1 MTQIFVICEGQ
12 TEVDFV
18 EKVLNEAFSS
28 EGICFAPTLLGKT
41 GHKGGNVTFERIMK
55 DIRVFQRTPGCYV
68 TTFFDFYGLNSRFP
82 GKSEAE
88 KVNSSKER
96 SKILLD
102 AFEQELD
109 EEFSEKNYDY
119 RRRIIPYV
127 QMHEFEALLFSDP
140 AALAQSLDQ
149 SRLESEFL
157 NVRQKYSTPEEIN
170 NSEQTAPSKRIARI
184 FPEYGKPEDGIEA
197 AKQIG
202 LETMRQKCPLFN
214 EWLEK
219 LEKLE
224 DL

>member
-1 MTQIFVICEGQ
+1 MIQIFVICEGQ

-28 EGICFAPTLLGKT
+28 ERISFAPRLLGKS
-41 GHKGGNVTFERIMK
+41 GQKGGNVTYERIMK
-55 DIRVFQRTPGCYV
+55 DIRVFQHTPDCYV

-88 KVNSSKER
+88 KVNSYKER
-96 SKILLD
+96 SRILLE
-102 AFEQELD
+102 AFERKLD
-109 EEFSEKNYDY
+109 EDFLEKNYYY

-140 AALAQSLDQ
+140 VALAQSLNQD
-149 SRLESEFL
+149 SLESQFL
-157 NVRQKYSTPEEIN
+157 DVMKKYNTPEEIN

-184 FPEYGKPEDGIEA
+184 FPKYGKPTAGIIA

-202 LETMRQKCPLFN
+202 LETMRRECPLFD